1 MTYEDLIDMLAADY
15 SEISADKI
23 AVDIVKRKEEI
34 KSDKAEEIAEA
45 RADLVDAFDF
55 YMEAITGE
63 PIPDR
68 DKKFLEDQFEKMEQ
82 ELEKYEDIFA
92 GIGNSGKKKPN
103 PSDKAIDE
111 FIKSFASNL

>member
-1 MTYEDLIDMLAADY
+1 MTYEDLIDLLAAEH
-15 SEISADKI
+15 SDKTLNTI
-23 AVDIVKRKEEI
+23 VTDITKRKKELEA
-34 KSDKAEEIAEA
+34 DKAEEIAEA

-55 YMEAITGE
+55 YIEAITGE

-92 GIGNSGKKKPN
+92 GIGNSGKKKPGTSN
-103 PSDKAIDE
+103 EDIDE
-111 FIKSFASNL
+111 IIKRFVSKL